1 MTVPRF
7 LTDRVAV
14 SPQIDPSE
22 IEGLVAEGF
31 VAFVSHRP
39 DGEAPGQPTHAQLLA
54 AAEAAGARFVALPC
68 RGLPGPEAVEGTRR
82 VLTET
87 GEGRILMFCAA
98 GMRSSAAWA
107 MASVADGAR
116 PDEVI
121 ATAAGAG
128 YDLSRLPF

>member
-22 IEGLVAEGF
+22 IEGLVAQGF

-39 DGEAPGQPTHAQLLA
+39 DDEAPGQPTHAQLLA

-68 RGLPGPEAVEGTRR
+68 RGLPGPEAVEGTRQ

-87 GEGRILMFCAA
+87 GQGRILMFCAA

-116 PDEVI
+116 PDEVV
-121 ATAAGAG
+121 AAAAGAG
-128 YDLSRLPF
+128 YDLSRLPL

>member
-1 MTVPRF
+1 MTQPRF

-14 SPQIDPSE
+14 APQIAPSE
-22 IEGLVAEGF
+22 IAGLVEDGF

-39 DGEAPGQPTHAQLLA
+39 DGEAPDQPTHAELLA
-54 AAEAAGARFVALPC
+54 AAGAAGARFVALPC
-68 RGLPGPEAVEGTRR
+68 RGLPGPKAVEGTRQ

-87 GEGRILMFCAA
+87 GQGKVLMFCAA
-98 GMRSSAAWA
+98 GMRSCAAWA

-116 PDEVI
+116 PDEVV
-121 ATAAGAG
+121 ATGAGAG